1 MDRNDIVKYLLLMK
15 DTAESI
21 DLLKFNIEGA
31 YKNGK
36 LNEKRFFFEEWIE
49 TIRKD
54 IDYLYNN
61 SYEVELYFKAKPS
74 QDFIRYIQEVR
85 VSSFVLFPMYLQKLI
100 PEYSYKYV
108 LPCEKL
114 ANLDKWFPE
123 SIMNNDDYLLK
134 EIFGEYL
141 EEFIELAKQQKKG
154 TEVANIVNSFVK
166 DGKIKKSKLLFEP
179 LRNSLFNKRII
190 NIKSSTWNGA
200 IK

>member
-1 MDRNDIVKYLLLMK
+1 MDRNDIIKYLLLMK

-21 DLLKFNIEGA
+21 DLLKFNIECA

-36 LNEKRFFFEEWIE
+36 LNEKRCFFEEWIE
-49 TIRKD
+49 TIRKN

-61 SYEVELYFKAKPS
+61 SYEVELYFKSNPS

-100 PEYSYKYV
+100 PENSYKYV

-114 ANLDKWFPE
+114 AGLDEWFPKNA
-123 SIMNNDDYLLK
+123 MNSDDYLLK